1 MPSYTVLEGQAR
13 RSAFKSHLRKQL
25 GTKKKKKRRKRKP
38 KKKDAFQ
45 TWLENPD
52 KPTEHIT
59 KEPETM
65 TYIKIEEIKPESTE
79 RKSNLEAFGMIKRKR
94 AKGKKSR
101 RQRIVDNF
109 ESPKPKQKR
118 KRRRLTKTVVTVHT
132 LDKNHVHIFK
142 EISRENDKVT
152 EQCSCG
158 FHRIVEEM

>member
-13 RSAFKSHLRKQL
+13 RSAFKSHLMKKL
-25 GTKKKKKRRKRKP
+25 GRKKKKKKKRKP

-45 TWLENPD
+45 KWLENPD
-52 KPTEHIT
+52 KPTEPVT
-59 KEPETM
+59 KEPETI
-65 TYIKIEEIKPESTE
+65 TYIKTEEIKTESTE

-94 AKGKKSR
+94 TKGKKSQT
-101 RQRIVDNF
+101 QRIVDI
-109 ESPKPKQKR
+109 SKPKQKR

-132 LDKNHVHIFK
+132 LDKNHVHMFK

-158 FHRIVEEM
+158 FHRVVEEM